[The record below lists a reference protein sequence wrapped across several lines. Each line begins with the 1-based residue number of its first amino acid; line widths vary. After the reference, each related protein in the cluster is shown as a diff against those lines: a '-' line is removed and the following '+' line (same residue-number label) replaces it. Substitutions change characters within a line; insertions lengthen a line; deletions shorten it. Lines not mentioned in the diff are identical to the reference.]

1 MKIEVKRIA
10 LKDKYTIGHMYI
22 DGKFV
27 CDTLEDKVRD
37 LNKNGK
43 FDNGEVKIPNE
54 TAIPYGTYNVTMNI
68 QSLKYSNYT
77 KYPYVK
83 KYNAFMPRL
92 QNVPSFEGILIHAGN
107 TADHTSGC
115 ILVGENKIKGQVVNS
130 QKIWTNLMDKYFW
143 PAKLSGEKITIEMK

>member
-68 QSLKYSNYT
+68 QSLKYSNYA

-143 PAKLSGEKITIEMK
+143 PAKFSGEKITIEMK

>member
-54 TAIPYGTYNVTMNI
+54 TAIPYGTYSVTMNI
-68 QSLKYSNYT
+68 QSQKYSNYT

-130 QKIWTNLMDKYFW
+130 QKIWINLMDKYFW
-143 PAKLSGEKITIEMK
+143 PAKLRGEKITIEMK

>member
-10 LKDKYTIGHMYI
+10 LKDRYTIGHMYI

-68 QSLKYSNYT
+68 QSPKYSNYA

-92 QNVPSFEGILIHAGN
+92 QNVPSFEGVLIHAGN

-115 ILVGENKIKGQVVNS
+115 ILVGENKIKGQVINS

-143 PAKLSGEKITIEMK
+143 PAKLRGEEITIEMK

>member
-10 LKDKYTIGHMYI
+10 LKDRYTIGHMYI

-68 QSLKYSNYT
+68 QSPKYSNYT

-92 QNVPSFEGILIHAGN
+92 QNVSSFEGVLIHAGN

-143 PAKLSGEKITIEMK
+143 PAKLRGEKITIEMK

>member
-54 TAIPYGTYNVTMNI
+54 TAIPYGTYNVAMNI
-68 QSLKYSNYT
+68 QSPKYSNYA
-77 KYPYVK
+77 KYPCVK

-92 QNVPSFEGILIHAGN
+92 QNVPSFEGVLIHAGN

-115 ILVGENKIKGQVVNS
+115 ILVGENKIKGQVINS
-130 QKIWTNLMDKYFW
+130 QKIWMNLMDKYFW
-143 PAKLSGEKITIEMK
+143 PAKLRGEKITIEMK